1 MRYFSVC
8 SGVDAASLAWEYL
21 GWEPVAFSEVEPF
34 PCAVLKSRWP
44 KVPNLGDLTK
54 IHILENGDIQYATT
68 SIIPN
73 DGKPIDV
80 LVGGSPCQDASSAGK
95 REGLIK
101 GTRSSLAFTY
111 ARLAYELAAFRG
123 LRYFVWENVPGVFSL
138 NGGWDF
144 AAFLSSLSGQEITPP
159 KRNGWKNFGIVR
171 NPTEGNFGLCWR
183 VLDVRYC
190 RVDGFPKAIP
200 QRRRR
205 IFLVGYLGDWRRA
218 AEILF
223 EQQSLLGNHPPQ
235 RNSRQGMSS
244 SPCGGSCG
252 DDRADGDTGGVDDE
266 DSEGRCQGTEGH
278 AAGEGSGDFQERCG
292 SLIPYG
298 MRLGAREDGTVATIT
313 RIDVKFPQCVYGD
326 ERTFGRA
333 RTPIAFEPGIAR
345 REGDPNRFVDGVSP
359 TLRAVMGDN
368 LPAVAQETPIG
379 FLLNDMGG
387 GVMQLEKGDVSPTL
401 RREMKGHEPII
412 MNDNTPSSESTSITG
427 FRESSFG
434 GYVESED
441 GAAQKASRGSAGGG
455 SETFV
460 ASEIKS

>member
-1 MRYFSVC
+1 MRYMSVC
-8 SGVDAASLAWEYL
+8 SGVEAATLAWEYL
-21 GWEPVAFSEVEPF
+21 GWEPVAFSDVEPF
-34 PCAVLKSRWP
+34 PCAVLKSHWP
-44 KVPNLGDLTK
+44 NIPNLGDMTK
-54 IHILENGDIQYATT
+54 IHILENGDIQYGTT

-73 DGKPIDV
+73 DGKPIDI

-111 ARLAYELAAFRG
+111 TRLAYELAAFRG

-144 AAFLSSLSGQEITPP
+144 AVFLSSLSGQEITPP
-159 KRNGWKNFGIVR
+159 QRNGWKNFGIVR

-190 RVDGFPKAIP
+190 RVDGFPQAIP

-205 IFLVGYLGDWRRA
+205 IFLVGCLGDWKRA
-218 AEILF
+218 AEILL

-235 RNSRQGMSS
+235 RSPRQGVSS
-244 SPCGGSCG
+244 SSGGGSCG
-252 DDRADGDTGGVDDE
+252 DDRPDGEAGGVDSE
-266 DSEGRCQGTEGH
+266 DAEGRCRSPEGY
-278 AAGEGSGDFQERCG
+278 AAGGGSGDVPECDGESERG
-292 SLIPYG
+292 N
-298 MRLGAREDGTVATIT
+298 
-313 RIDVKFPQCVYGD
+313 
-326 ERTFGRA
+326 GRA
-333 RTPIAFEPGIAR
+333 PIAFEPGIAR

-368 LPAVAQETPIG
+368 LPAVAQETPVQI
-379 FLLNDMGG
+379 
-387 GVMQLEKGDVSPTL
+387 
-401 RREMKGHEPII
+401 
-412 MNDNTPSSESTSITG
+412 G
-427 FRESSFG
+427 FRESGFG
-434 GYVESED
+434 GYVESEE

-460 ASEIKS
+460 ASEMKS

>member
-1 MRYFSVC
+1 MRYMSVC
-8 SGVDAASLAWEYL
+8 SGVEAATLAWEYL
-21 GWEPVAFSEVEPF
+21 GWEPVAFSDVEPF
-34 PCAVLKSRWP
+34 PCAVLKSHWP
-44 KVPNLGDLTK
+44 NIPNLGDMTK
-54 IHILENGDIQYATT
+54 IHILENGDIQYGTT

-73 DGKPIDV
+73 DGKPIDI

-111 ARLAYELAAFRG
+111 TRLAYELAAFRG

-144 AAFLSSLSGQEITPP
+144 AVFLSSLSGQEITPP
-159 KRNGWKNFGIVR
+159 QRNGWKNFGIVR

-190 RVDGFPKAIP
+190 RVDGFPQAIP

-205 IFLVGYLGDWRRA
+205 IFLVGCLGDWKRA
-218 AEILF
+218 AEILL

-235 RNSRQGMSS
+235 RSPRQGVSS
-244 SPCGGSCG
+244 SSGGGSCG
-252 DDRADGDTGGVDDE
+252 DDRPDGEAGGVDSE
-266 DSEGRCQGTEGH
+266 DAEGRCRSPEGH
-278 AAGEGSGDFQERCG
+278 AAGGGSGDVPECDGESERG
-292 SLIPYG
+292 N
-298 MRLGAREDGTVATIT
+298 
-313 RIDVKFPQCVYGD
+313 
-326 ERTFGRA
+326 GRA
-333 RTPIAFEPGIAR
+333 PIAFEPGIAR

-368 LPAVAQETPIG
+368 LPAVATEKPES
-379 FLLNDMGG
+379 D
-387 GVMQLEKGDVSPTL
+387 LE
-401 RREMKGHEPII
+401 
-412 MNDNTPSSESTSITG
+412 NTPPIARTIQRG

-434 GYVESED
+434 GYAETED

-455 SETFV
+455 SETFITEEME
-460 ASEIKS
+460 S